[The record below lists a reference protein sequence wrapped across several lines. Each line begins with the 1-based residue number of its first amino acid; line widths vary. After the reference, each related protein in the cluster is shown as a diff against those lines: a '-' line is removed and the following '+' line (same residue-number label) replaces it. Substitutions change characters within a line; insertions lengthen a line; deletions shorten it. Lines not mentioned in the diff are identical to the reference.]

1 MSSIQV
7 AATEGSTIHP
17 VFHVSLLK
25 KKVGNNAVVSSSL
38 PKVDEFKRVEVN
50 PVAILDRKIMKK
62 GNRVVVMRLIQWS
75 KLFKENATQED

>member
-1 MSSIQV
+1 
-7 AATEGSTIHP
+7 
-17 VFHVSLLK
+17 LLK

-38 PKVDEFKRVEVN
+38 PKVDEFKRVEDN
-50 PVAILDRKIMKK
+50 PVAILDRKVMKK

>member
-1 MSSIQV
+1 
-7 AATEGSTIHP
+7 
-17 VFHVSLLK
+17 LLK

-50 PVAILDRKIMKK
+50 PVAILDRKVMKK

>member
-1 MSSIQV
+1 
-7 AATEGSTIHP
+7 
-17 VFHVSLLK
+17 
-25 KKVGNNAVVSSSL
+25 VGNNAVVSSSL

-50 PVAILDRKIMKK
+50 HVAILDRKVMKK